1 MGGQGEAATRMVT
14 VRTTEAEPEAPSG
27 DAARP
32 RPGRQAEHPQRW
44 DSEGAKAASVL
55 AHESLRARRPQERTM
70 PGDVVRHLRVPVNVS
85 ATVRRLAAEA
95 QRGSTHASRELRAWM
110 DVLEADVPV
119 STSELDTKT
128 RSRLLQRL
136 LSELQ
141 AEDDQEADSAPA

>member
-1 MGGQGEAATRMVT
+1 
-14 VRTTEAEPEAPSG
+14 
-27 DAARP
+27 
-32 RPGRQAEHPQRW
+32 
-44 DSEGAKAASVL
+44 
-55 AHESLRARRPQERTM
+55 M